1 MNHNTTHDM
10 TRNEKLSAL
19 EKDIRPSSVPVIHV
33 EKLGV
38 AYGDALV
45 FRNVTADI
53 AAQTLTAVIGPNG
66 AGKSTLIKAILHFVR
81 PFEGQVAL
89 FGEPLEKVR
98 RRVAYVP
105 QTAAVRWNFPITA
118 GEVVLM
124 GRYARLGWFRRPG
137 AADRERAEQAL
148 EEMEIA
154 DLRDRQIAQLSGGQ
168 KQRIFIARALC
179 QDAELLIM
187 DEPLAGVD
195 HRSERIIM
203 SRIRELQAEGRTI
216 LCVHHDLHTVPGYF
230 DHVLLINRRIIA
242 QGATARC
249 FTEENIALTYE
260 ENGDCHA
267 DASSVL

>member
-1 MNHNTTHDM
+1 MNHNTEHNAS
-10 TRNEKLSAL
+10 RHAKHNISRSAKLSIR
-19 EKDIRPSSVPVIHV
+19 EKDIRHSAGPVIHV

-38 AYGDALV
+38 AYGDTLV
-45 FRNVTADI
+45 FRGVTADV
-53 AAQTLTAVIGPNG
+53 APRTLTAVIGPNG
-66 AGKSTLIKAILHFVR
+66 AGKSTLIKAILRFIR
-81 PFEGQVAL
+81 PFEGQVTL
-89 FGEPLEKVR
+89 FGEPLERVR
-98 RRVAYVP
+98 RRIAYVP

-242 QGATARC
+242 QGPTARC

-260 ENGDCHA
+260 EKGP
-267 DASSVL
+267 